1 MRFENPLK
9 RVERLKRVTNIP
21 GPSVDDRVPP
31 GQFLTE
37 KFPVLHYGSVPIY
50 QNLDKWDFR
59 VFGLVEE
66 PLRFTWNEL
75 MKLPTM
81 AQTVDIHCVTRWSKL
96 DTTWTGI
103 PWRDLMKQIK
113 VRPEAT
119 HAMAH
124 CEYGFTAN
132 VPLEVLDD
140 DDTMLAFLYDGK
152 PLEPDHGCP
161 KNTSGRAPNGCA
173 GSSLWPV
180 TSRASGNVTATTWKA
195 TPGRNSASA
204 GNVRD
209 RPGFGVLSGLCY
221 HGQP

>member
-9 RVERLKRVTNIP
+9 RVERLKHVTNIP
-21 GPSVDDRVPP
+21 GPSADDRVPP

-66 PLRFTWNEL
+66 PLRFTWNDL

-81 AQTVDIHCVTRWSKL
+81 TQTVDIHCVTRWSKL
-96 DTTWTGI
+96 DTTWTGV
-103 PWRDLMKQIK
+103 PWRELMKQIK
-113 VRPEAT
+113 VRPGAT

-152 PLEPDHGCP
+152 SLEPDHGYPLRLLVP
-161 KNTSGRAPNGCA
+161 KKYFWKSAKWLRGIEFMA
-173 GSSLWPV
+173 GD
-180 TSRASGNVTATTWKA
+180 K
-195 TPGRNSASA
+195 
-204 GNVRD
+204 
-209 RPGFGVLSGLCY
+209 PGFWERNGY
-221 HGQP
+221 HMEGDPWKEQRFGW